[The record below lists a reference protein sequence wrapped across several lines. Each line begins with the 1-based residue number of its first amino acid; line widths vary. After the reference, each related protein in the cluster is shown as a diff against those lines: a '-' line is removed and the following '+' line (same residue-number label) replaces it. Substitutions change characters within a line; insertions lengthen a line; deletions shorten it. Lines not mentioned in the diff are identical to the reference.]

1 MIVWR
6 IVTARIATLTE
17 IDTSWC
23 LDDILDAN
31 AVLDYQAAAQAEAQR
46 RAKK

>member
-1 MIVWR
+1 MMVWR
-6 IVTARIATLTE
+6 IVLSKIATLEE

-31 AVLDYQAAAQAEAQR
+31 AVLDYQDALREPR
-46 RAKK
+46 K